1 VTSLGF
7 QQKIDSVVNATGIT
21 TGTLLIPDLG
31 TYKIARAGIMSVRH
45 EKMPH
50 PSPNSSAP

>member
-21 TGTLLIPDLG
+21 TGKLLIPDLG

>member
-21 TGTLLIPDLG
+21 AGKLLNPDLA
-31 TYKIARAGIMSVRH
+31 TYKIAIAGIMSVPH
-45 EKMPH
+45 ESMPH
-50 PSPNSSAP
+50 PFWSSSAP